1 MVDLASRDGAPW
13 APSRLRV
20 LAGRLTARDRF
31 MLAVTLLGLPSA
43 AWLCLHLRGIDADQ
57 LALVGLLV
65 AVVILG
71 ELLPIQIVRRGRK
84 SDEITIS
91 STFALALV
99 LVAPLSIAVLAQS
112 LPLVADDLRKGKPWY
127 RACFNVAQYTLT
139 FCAARY
145 VFCLLGSQAFLTPE
159 PFVRA
164 DLLPSLAA
172 GVAFFVVNHGLVGT
186 AVALWSGDR
195 VLSHLLDDIRFQA
208 SISGVLVCLA
218 PAVLVVSEFSLLL
231 LPVLILPMAA
241 VRKSAK
247 LATQREHD
255 ALHDVLTGLPNR
267 ALLHLE
273 VESALQEAVR
283 EGRGVAVMLIDL
295 DHFKEINDTLGHN
308 VGDLLLVEVGRRLRD
323 AAGEQGLVAR
333 LGGDEFAVL
342 AAPAVPVADL
352 QRVTLR
358 LVERLSDTLR
368 APMTLAGVR
377 LDVQGSIGIAFAPQD
392 AQGMDEL
399 LSRAD
404 VAMYSAK
411 EERGRWRT
419 YDPEQDEHTP
429 ERLALL
435 GELREGL
442 RRGELVLHYQPK
454 CEARRGGLIGAEALV
469 RWQHPVRGL
478 LLPDEF
484 IPLAENTGLIADLTL
499 EVLEQAVRQVRRWA
513 DTGRTLGVAV
523 NLSVRHLTDLDL
535 PVRVG
540 EALARHDVPGH
551 LLTLEV
557 TESTIMNDPS
567 RAVHV
572 IGRLRELGVRIAVDD
587 YGTGYSSLAYLKRLH
602 VDELKI
608 DKSFIMNMLADDN
621 DEVIVRSTVELGHNL
636 GLQVVAEGV
645 EDAEVWQRL
654 LPLGCDVI
662 QGYHLSRALA
672 ADPFTAWCD
681 GWLAALART
690 DRSRSDLPRRLDAAR
705 GAVPTV
711 PAARRDQPELSAA
724 GETGALPFDVGGA
737 GAPPGSGEP
746 DRPGVA
752 PC

>member
-1 MVDLASRDGAPW
+1 MIDTAGQDLARRAGSW
-13 APSRLRV
+13 LRV
-20 LAGRLTARDRF
+20 LAGSSRLDRF
-31 MLAVTLLGLPSA
+31 MLVVTLLGLPTA
-43 AWLCLHLRGIDADQ
+43 AWLCLQVRTFDTDQ
-57 LALVGLLV
+57 LGLVGLLI
-65 AVVILG
+65 AVVLLS
-71 ELLPIQIVRRGRK
+71 ELLPIQMVRRGRK
-84 SDEITIS
+84 SDDITIS
-91 STFALALV
+91 SAFALALV

-112 LPLVADDLRKGKPWY
+112 LPVVVDDLRKGKSWY
-127 RACFNVAQYTLT
+127 RASFNVAQYTLT
-139 FCAARY
+139 FCASRL
-145 VFCLLGSQAFLTPE
+145 VFSLLGSQEFLNPE
-159 PFVRA
+159 PFARA
-164 DLLPSLAA
+164 DLLPAFAA
-172 GVAFFVVNHGLVGT
+172 GVVFFVVNHALVGT

-195 VLSHLLDDIRFQA
+195 VLPHLLDDIRFQA
-208 SISGVLVCLA
+208 SINGVLVCLA

-231 LPVLILPMAA
+231 LPVLVLPVAA

-247 LATQREHD
+247 LATQRDHD
-255 ALHDVLTGLPNR
+255 ALHDPLTGLPNR
-267 ALLHLE
+267 ALLHLDAE
-273 VESALQEAVR
+273 TALRDAVR
-283 EGRGVAVMLIDL
+283 DGRGVAVMLIDL

-308 VGDLLLVEVGRRLRD
+308 VGDLLIVEVGRRLSH
-323 AAGEQGLVAR
+323 AAGDDAIVAR

-342 AAPAVPVADL
+342 AAPDVAASEL
-352 QRVTLR
+352 ERVTEA
-358 LVERLSDTLR
+358 LVERLSRTLR
-368 APMTLAGVR
+368 EPMTLAGVR
-377 LDVQGSIGIAFAPQD
+377 LDVQGSIGIAYAPQH
-392 AQGMDEL
+392 AHGMDEL

-411 EERGRWRT
+411 EERGSWRT
-419 YDPEQDEHTP
+419 YDPEQDQHTP

-469 RWQHPVRGL
+469 RWEHPVRGL
-478 LLPDEF
+478 LMPDEF
-484 IPLAENTGLIADLTL
+484 IPLAENTGLITDLTL
-499 EVLEQAVRQVRRWA
+499 EVLEQAVRQVREWTRS
-513 DTGRTLGVAV
+513 GRCFGVAV

-540 EALARHDVPGH
+540 ETLARHGVAPH

-567 RAVHV
+567 RAVNV
-572 IGRLRELGVRIAVDD
+572 ISRLRELGVRIAVDD

-608 DKSFIMNMLADDN
+608 DKSFIINMLADDN

-672 ADPFTAWCD
+672 AEPFTAWCD
-681 GWLAALART
+681 GWQAALSRT
-690 DRSRSDLPRRLDAAR
+690 DRSRTDLPRRLDAVRSGLPQPRSTGPSAD
-705 GAVPTV
+705 GLGVLPLDA
-711 PAARRDQPELSAA
+711 PA
-724 GETGALPFDVGGA
+724 TGSTQVSGRGGA
-737 GAPPGSGEP
+737 RTPEAPP
-746 DRPGVA
+746 
-752 PC
+752 C